1 MDDVIARVELPRRR
15 FTVEDYHRMAEAGI
29 LHEAD
34 RVELIEGEIVEMSP
48 IGHHHIA
55 SVLALSRRLTLAVG
69 DRALLSSQNPVRLSH
84 DTEPEPDVV
93 LLRPPESRYWQQ
105 APRAEDVLLL
115 VEVADSSYRYDR
127 DVKLP
132 LYARAGIPEV
142 WVVDIA
148 GEAVEIHR
156 QPGLRGYASA
166 QRVERGA
173 TIAPAAFADAV
184 LAVADLLPPA

>member
-1 MDDVIARVELPRRR
+1 MDDVIARVDLPRRR

-29 LHEAD
+29 FHEAD

-55 SVLALSRRLTLAVG
+55 SMLALSRRLTLAVG

-84 DTEPEPDVV
+84 D
-93 LLRPPESRYWQQ
+93 
-105 APRAEDVLLL
+105 
-115 VEVADSSYRYDR
+115 ADSSYRYDS

-142 WVVDIA
+142 WVVDVA
-148 GEAVEIHR
+148 GGAVEIHR

-173 TIAPAAFADAV
+173 TIAPAAFPDAV
-184 LAVADLLPPA
+184 LPAPRLRGHPLGPKRRGWYLDSHLERL

>member
-1 MDDVIARVELPRRR
+1 MSDVIARVELPRRR
-15 FTVEDYHRMAEAGI
+15 FTVEEYHRMAEAGI
-29 LHEAD
+29 LHEDD

-55 SVLALSRRLTLAVG
+55 SVMALSRRLTLAVG
-69 DRALLSSQNPVRLSH
+69 DRAVMSPQNPVRLSR

-93 LLRPPESRYWQQ
+93 LLRPPETRYWQQ
-105 APRAEDVLLL
+105 APCVEDVLLL
-115 VEVADSSYRYDR
+115 IEVADSSYRYDR

-142 WVVDIA
+142 WVVDVA
-148 GEAVEIHR
+148 DGAVEVHR

-166 QRVERGA
+166 QRVERGG
-173 TIAPAAFADAV
+173 TIAPVAFPDAT
-184 LAVADLLPPA
+184 LAVAEVLPPA